1 MSGKL
6 VHDNKPPPLELGLE
20 DEIDEDEEEK
30 YQTISTSQS
39 RPFFLEDDFLTNSAL
54 SSHSGNVT
62 IVNIVDNNNFL
73 DAKLSKF
80 SNSSCFGFE
89 SFLGPKK
96 TEAKSHTEFNEL
108 LDLDSTLF
116 QESSNFFDKG
126 ILTAGE
132 SSPTQQNSAVP
143 KVSEATSKV
152 ALDPIS
158 VQPTS
163 ATKIIGPA
171 KTEEDRKRRN
181 RIYAKRS
188 RDLKT
193 IKFKQAIAHNKI
205 LEEQLRQLQE
215 ENNKLKF
222 ENQQLSFRIKE
233 DQFQLRS

>member
-6 VHDNKPPPLELGLE
+6 VHDNIPPPLELGLE

-30 YQTISTSQS
+30 YQTISTSHN

-54 SSHSGNVT
+54 PSHSGSVT
-62 IVNIVDNNNFL
+62 IVNIVENNSFL
-73 DAKLSKF
+73 DAKLPKF
-80 SNSSCFGFE
+80 SNNSCFGFE
-89 SFLGPKK
+89 SFLEPKK
-96 TEAKSHTEFNEL
+96 TEAKSHAEFNEL

-126 ILTAGE
+126 ILNTDE
-132 SSPTQQNSAVP
+132 SSPTQKNSAVP

-152 ALDPIS
+152 APNQTS
-158 VQPTS
+158 VQRTS
-163 ATKIIGPA
+163 ATRIVGPV

-193 IKFKQAIAHNKI
+193 IKFKQAIAHNKV

-222 ENQQLSFRIKE
+222 ESQKLLFQIREYK
-233 DQFQLRS
+233 FQLKP